1 VNSCRNSFKHQKK
14 SVQDS
19 WPMDTQMQPIGRI
32 DEDPYLI
39 KKYKSLKHFY
49 KGIKAL
55 GHPFPPDLAKE
66 FFAHHDCP
74 FQAITSIRQNGF
86 DPKRRFGQVH
96 EYGEYFGVTANIS
109 HGYFQKG
116 NTQQRFS
123 QMIIAYLLQ
132 CAQITTKE
140 IFFYAV
146 DNPMD
151 WEYAFNLPVLFVTY
165 GQNAANQQRL
175 FLIQ

>member
-1 VNSCRNSFKHQKK
+1 
-14 SVQDS
+14 
-19 WPMDTQMQPIGRI
+19 MDTQMQPIGRI

-74 FQAITSIRQNGF
+74 FQAITSIRQNGY

-140 IFFYAV
+140 IFFMLLIIQWIGNMLLICQYFLLL
-146 DNPMD
+146 MD
-151 WEYAFNLPVLFVTY
+151 KMLPINNVFS
-165 GQNAANQQRL
+165 
-175 FLIQ
+175 